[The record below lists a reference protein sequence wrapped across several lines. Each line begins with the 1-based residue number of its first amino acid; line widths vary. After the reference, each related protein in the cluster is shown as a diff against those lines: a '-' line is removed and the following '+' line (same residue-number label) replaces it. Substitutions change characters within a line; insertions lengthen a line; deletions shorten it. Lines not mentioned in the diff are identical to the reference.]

1 MSDSS
6 SLIPHDLP
14 QNDARLRSINDNHCS
29 LFVFV
34 DETRFGTGVYPSFTT
49 LLESFNP
56 QLGEADD
63 ALTNEINAFLDAVM
77 ETEVMQIAQGCLA
90 DWGDVIIF

>member
-1 MSDSS
+1 MM
-6 SLIPHDLP
+6 
-14 QNDARLRSINDNHCS
+14 QGEGHCR